1 MFSRIRQVA
10 PMCPTTLCRE
20 QCENGLT
27 DRFAVWV
34 VDSGG
39 PKEAQVQWPGGANV
53 PSCEG
58 TLAPPDEKNWTVR
71 LWRRCCFMSNYSDH
85 LFHMDMARRS

>member
-1 MFSRIRQVA
+1 
-10 PMCPTTLCRE
+10 MCPTTLCRE

-39 PKEAQVQWPGGANV
+39 PKEAQVQWPRGANV

-58 TLAPPDEKNWTVR
+58 TLAPPDE
-71 LWRRCCFMSNYSDH
+71 
-85 LFHMDMARRS
+85 